1 MAPFRIISFD
11 GGGIRGALSTRIIK
25 RLCEKFPE
33 LLAKTDLFAGTST
46 GALIALVL
54 ASGKDGEYV
63 DNLYNY
69 ETIKSIFTPTHLNLF
84 KPKYSNKNLK
94 SLIGTVFSQ
103 DLTIGDLEK
112 YVFIPSFNVRGYS
125 ANNWQSV
132 FFNNLSKS
140 ELSKSKVIDV
150 ALSSSAAPTY
160 FPSHKNFIDG
170 GVIDNSP
177 SASSMISTMKILK
190 PRHELADFRV
200 LSIGTGQTI
209 DSIKNDTSTWGAMQW
224 ILSPTSNMKTPL
236 VSILLLNDI
245 PLSDL
250 YCREL
255 IGLNYHRI
263 NPILNH
269 EIHLDDYKKVPL
281 LKESVDNLD
290 LSDTYRYIEN
300 YFLR

>member
-11 GGGIRGALSTRIIK
+11 GGGIRGALSTRILK
-25 RLCEKFPE
+25 RLCEKYPE
-33 LLAKTDLFAGTST
+33 LLSSTDLFAGTST

-54 ASGKDGEYV
+54 ASGKDGEYI
-63 DNLYNY
+63 DNLYSY
-69 ETIKSIFTPTHLNLF
+69 ENIKSIFTPAHLNLF

-94 SLIGTVFSQ
+94 YLIGTIFSQ
-103 DLTIGDLEK
+103 DLTIGELEK
-112 YVFIPSFNVRGYS
+112 YVFIPSFNIHGYS
-125 ANNWQSV
+125 AENWQSV
-132 FFNNLSKS
+132 FFNNLSKG

-177 SASSMISTMKILK
+177 SASSMISTMRILK
-190 PRHELADFRV
+190 PRHELNDFRV

-209 DSIKNDTSTWGAMQW
+209 NSIKNDTSSWGAMQW
-224 ILSPTSNMKTPL
+224 ILNPTSTVKLPL
-236 VSILLLNDI
+236 VSVLLLNDI

-255 IGLNYHRI
+255 IGVNYHRI

-269 EIHLDDYKKVPL
+269 EIPLDDYKKVPL

-290 LSDTYRYIEN
+290 LSDAYSYIEN
-300 YFLR
+300 YFLK